1 MQSKFLNTEDAGFNS
16 SKAAYRAR
24 MYHLENESTFSQ
36 KQLVRAERI
45 KLAMEMVY
53 SAKKCYVTC
62 RKTGISV
69 KVDGIKGV
77 LNKTALKQLNK
88 DYTAEGIA
96 IRPTAQ
102 GVNYFIPR

>member
-1 MQSKFLNTEDAGFNS
+1 MQSKFLNTEDSGINA
-16 SKAAYRAR
+16 SKVAYRAR
-24 MYHLENESTFSQ
+24 MYHLGNQSTFTQ

-53 SAKKCYVTC
+53 AAKDFYVTC
-62 RKTGISV
+62 RKTGICV
-69 KVDGIKGV
+69 KVDGIEKV
-77 LNKTALKQLNK
+77 LNKTALKQLNN